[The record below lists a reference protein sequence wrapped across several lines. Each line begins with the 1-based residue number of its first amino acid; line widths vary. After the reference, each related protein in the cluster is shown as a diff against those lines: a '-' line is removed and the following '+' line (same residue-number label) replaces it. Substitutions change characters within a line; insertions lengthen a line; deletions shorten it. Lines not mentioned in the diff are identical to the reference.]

1 MWQWLVVV
9 DLVDWSRVIDRG
21 GTLDRNWSDDIVDDP
36 RNVDSNRGI
45 VDGCRNSST
54 ILRGTCCRAFVV
66 A

>member
-21 GTLDRNWSDDIVDDP
+21 GTLDRNWRDDIVDDP

-45 VDGCRNSST
+45 VDDCRNSST

>member
-1 MWQWLVVV
+1 M
-9 DLVDWSRVIDRG
+9 IDRD
-21 GTLDRNWSDDIVDDP
+21 GTFDRNWSDNIVDDP

-54 ILRGTCCRAFVV
+54 IIRGTCCRAFVV